1 MGLFEASS
9 GTPQLP
15 LEAPSSNS
23 YRPKSQKYKAL
34 PPRWKVPPGHCRLSP
49 VRLSGHDL
57 ECHGGTFQRVGRG
70 LYFLRLGL

>member
-1 MGLFEASS
+1 MGCVETSS

-15 LEAPSSNS
+15 LKLRPPPSPAVDQNI
-23 YRPKSQKYKAL
+23 KNYKAL

-57 ECHGGTFQRVGRG
+57 ECPGGTFQRGGRA
-70 LYFLRLGL
+70 LYF